1 MTVVVDASVVVAG
14 LVSADAT
21 GVWAESVLAG
31 EPLAAPHLMPVEAAS
46 ILHRA
51 ELAGEISADAAS
63 LAHADL
69 RRLRVEYFPY
79 DPFAERIWEL
89 RSPGL
94 AAPPGSPERARLFF
108 PPGPADSGTDHP
120 AETFDSSYQQ
130 QIEMLQKESDRR
142 RDEAHTALAQGRE
155 DLARAAL
162 QQRAGLQGQL
172 NDLQEQYAMLQ
183 RLRRGA
189 ADCDTSARRVELQM
203 TALAE
208 SSGELERRADEARGA
223 GQPDLAQESLAR
235 KNAVEA
241 ELGELR
247 NQHQSLRQQADR
259 LAAASQRLQAQIID
273 YRLRQKEA
281 GERSGRPGLTSY
293 EAWYVAL
300 AEFLGAK
307 VATLDTRLALMPGP
321 RCGFCL
327 PPPGETSH

>member
-1 MTVVVDASVVVAG
+1 MTVVVDASVVVAA
-14 LVSADAT
+14 LASADAT
-21 GVWAESVLAG
+21 GKWAESVLAG

-94 AAPPGSPERARLFF
+94 AAPPGSPERARLFV
-108 PPGPADSGTDHP
+108 PPGPASGTDHP
-120 AETFDSSYQQ
+120 AETLESSYQQ
-130 QIEMLQKESDRR
+130 RVEMLQKESDRR
-142 RDEAHTALAQGRE
+142 QNQARTALAQGRE

-162 QQRAGLQGQL
+162 QQKAGLQGQL
-172 NDLQEQYAMLQ
+172 NDLQGQYASLQ
-183 RLRRGA
+183 RVRRDA
-189 ADCDTSARRVELQM
+189 ADCDTAAKRVELQM

-208 SSGELERRADEARGA
+208 SSGELKRRTDEARA
-223 GQPDLAQESLAR
+223 TGQPGLAQESLAR

-247 NQHQSLRQQADR
+247 DQNHSLRQQADR
-259 LAAASQRLQAQIID
+259 LAAASQRLQAKITKQ
-273 YRLRQKEA
+273 A
-281 GERSGRPGLTSY
+281 GERSGHPGLTSY

-307 VATLDTRLALMPGP
+307 LATLDTRLALVPGP

-327 PPPGETSH
+327 PPPPPA

>member
-21 GVWAESVLAG
+21 GRWAESVLAG

-51 ELAGEISADAAS
+51 ELAGEISADVAS

-69 RRLRVEYFPY
+69 GRLRVEYFPY

-94 AAPPGSPERARLFF
+94 AAPPGAPERAGLFVS
-108 PPGPADSGTDHP
+108 PGPASSGTDDP
-120 AETFDSSYQQ
+120 AETLGYSYEQQ
-130 QIEMLQKESDRR
+130 VEMLQQESDRCDKQAR
-142 RDEAHTALAQGRE
+142 AALARGRE

-162 QQRAGLQGQL
+162 QQKAGLQGQL
-172 NDLQEQYAMLQ
+172 NDLQALYASLQ
-183 RLRRGA
+183 RVRKGA
-189 ADCDTSARRVELQM
+189 TDCDTAAKRVELQM

-208 SSGELERRADEARGA
+208 SSGELERRADEARVA

-235 KNAVEA
+235 KYAVEA

-247 NQHQSLRQQADR
+247 DQYQSFRQQADR
-259 LAAASQRLQAQIID
+259 LAAASQRLQANIID
-273 YRLRQKEA
+273 LRLRQKEA
-281 GERSGRPGLTSY
+281 GEPGGHPGLTSY

-300 AEFLGAK
+300 AEFLGVK
-307 VATLDTRLALMPGP
+307 LATLDTRLALVPGP

-327 PPPGETSH
+327 PPPPSA

>member
-14 LVSADAT
+14 LASADAT
-21 GVWAESVLAG
+21 GKWAESVLAG

-79 DPFAERIWEL
+79 DLFAERIWEL

-108 PPGPADSGTDHP
+108 PPGPAGSGTGHP
-120 AETFDSSYQQ
+120 AETPDYSYQQ
-130 QIEMLQKESDRR
+130 QVEMLQKESDRR
-142 RDEAHTALAQGRE
+142 ENQARTALAQGRE

-162 QQRAGLQGQL
+162 QQKAGLQGQL
-172 NDLQEQYAMLQ
+172 DDLQGQYASLQ
-183 RLRRGA
+183 RVRRGA
-189 ADCDTSARRVELQM
+189 ADCDTAAKRVEQQM

-208 SSGELERRADEARGA
+208 SSGELERRTDEARA
-223 GQPDLAQESLAR
+223 TGQPDLARESLAR

-247 NQHQSLRQQADR
+247 DQYQSLRQQADR
-259 LAAASQRLQAQIID
+259 LAAASQRLQAKITD
-273 YRLRQKEA
+273 VRRRQKEA
-281 GERSGRPGLTSY
+281 GERSGHPGLTSY

-307 VATLDTRLALMPGP
+307 LATLDTRLALVPGP

-327 PPPGETSH
+327 PPPPPA

>member
-14 LVSADAT
+14 LASADAT
-21 GVWAESVLAG
+21 GKWAEFVLAG

-51 ELAGEISADAAS
+51 ELAGEISADTAS

-108 PPGPADSGTDHP
+108 PPGPASSGTDHP
-120 AETFDSSYQQ
+120 AETLDYSYKQQ
-130 QIEMLQKESDRR
+130 VEMLQKESDRR
-142 RDEAHTALAQGRE
+142 ENQARTALAQGRE
-155 DLARAAL
+155 DLARVAL
-162 QQRAGLQGQL
+162 QQKAGLQGQL
-172 NDLQEQYAMLQ
+172 NDLQGQHASLQ
-183 RLRRGA
+183 RVR
-189 ADCDTSARRVELQM
+189 DCDMAAKRVELQM

-208 SSGELERRADEARGA
+208 SSGELERRIDEARA
-223 GQPDLAQESLAR
+223 TGQPDLAQESLAR

-247 NQHQSLRQQADR
+247 DQYQSLRQQADR
-259 LAAASQRLQAQIID
+259 LAAASQRLQAKIID
-273 YRLRQKEA
+273 FRLRQEEV
-281 GERSGRPGLTSY
+281 GERSGHPGLTSY

-307 VATLDTRLALMPGP
+307 LATLDTRLALAPGP

-327 PPPGETSH
+327 PPPPPA

>member
-21 GVWAESVLAG
+21 GQWAESVLAG

-51 ELAGEISADAAS
+51 VLAGEISADAAS

-69 RRLRVEYFPY
+69 GRLRVEYFPY

-94 AAPPGSPERARLFF
+94 AAPPGSPERARLVF
-108 PPGPADSGTDHP
+108 PPGPASGTDHP
-120 AETFDSSYQQ
+120 AETLDYSYKQQ
-130 QIEMLQKESDRR
+130 VEMLRKV
-142 RDEAHTALAQGRE
+142 
-155 DLARAAL
+155 
-162 QQRAGLQGQL
+162 
-172 NDLQEQYAMLQ
+172 
-183 RLRRGA
+183 RRGV
-189 ADCDTSARRVELQM
+189 ADLDTARKRVELQM

-208 SSGELERRADEARGA
+208 SSGELERRAGEARAA

-247 NQHQSLRQQADR
+247 DQDQSLRQQTDR
-259 LAAASQRLQAQIID
+259 LAAASQRLQAKID
-273 YRLRQKEA
+273 AFVVRQKQA
-281 GERSGRPGLTSY
+281 GERSGHPGLTSY
-293 EAWYVAL
+293 EGWYVAL

-307 VATLDTRLALMPGP
+307 LATLDTRLALVPGP

-327 PPPGETSH
+327 PPPPPA

>member
-1 MTVVVDASVVVAG
+1 
-14 LVSADAT
+14 
-21 GVWAESVLAG
+21 
-31 EPLAAPHLMPVEAAS
+31 MPVEAAS

-89 RSPGL
+89 RSPGP
-94 AAPPGSPERARLFF
+94 AAPPGSPERARLLL
-108 PPGPADSGTDHP
+108 PPGPAGSGTGYP
-120 AETFDSSYQQ
+120 AETLDYSYQQ
-130 QIEMLQKESDRR
+130 QVEMLRR
-142 RDEAHTALAQGRE
+142 V
-155 DLARAAL
+155 
-162 QQRAGLQGQL
+162 
-172 NDLQEQYAMLQ
+172 
-183 RLRRGA
+183 RRGA
-189 ADCDTSARRVELQM
+189 ADCDTSAKRVELQM

-208 SSGELERRADEARGA
+208 SSGELRRRAREALAA
-223 GQPDLAQESLAR
+223 GREDLARESLAR

-247 NQHQSLRQQADR
+247 DQCQSLRQQADS
-259 LAAASQRLQAQIID
+259 LAAASQRLQAKIEA
-273 YRLRQKEA
+273 YAGRQREEA
-281 GERSGRPGLTSY
+281 GERSGHPGLTSY

-307 VATLDTRLALMPGP
+307 LATLDTRLAVVPGP

-327 PPPGETSH
+327 PPPPPA

>member
-14 LVSADAT
+14 LASADAT
-21 GVWAESVLAG
+21 GQWAESVLAG
-31 EPLAAPHLMPVEAAS
+31 EPLAAPHHMPVEAAG

-94 AAPPGSPERARLFF
+94 AAPPGSPERARLFL
-108 PPGPADSGTDHP
+108 PPGPASSGTDNP
-120 AETFDSSYQQ
+120 V
-130 QIEMLQKESDRR
+130 EMPGLVELEQVELLRRVR
-142 RDEAHTALAQGRE
+142 RDVADRDTARK
-155 DLARAAL
+155 
-162 QQRAGLQGQL
+162 
-172 NDLQEQYAMLQ
+172 
-183 RLRRGA
+183 
-189 ADCDTSARRVELQM
+189 RVERQM

-208 SSGELERRADEARGA
+208 SSGELERRAGEARAA

-235 KNAVEA
+235 KDAVEA

-247 NQHQSLRQQADR
+247 NQDQSLRQQADR
-259 LAAASQRLQAQIID
+259 LAAASQRLQRLQAKID
-273 YRLRQKEA
+273 ARRSQEQA
-281 GERSGRPGLTSY
+281 GERTGYPGLTSY

-300 AEFLGAK
+300 AEFLGVK
-307 VATLDTRLALMPGP
+307 LATLDARLAFVPGP

-327 PPPGETSH
+327 PPPPPA

>member
-1 MTVVVDASVVVAG
+1 VTVVVDASVVVAG
-14 LVSADAT
+14 LASADAT
-21 GVWAESVLAG
+21 GEWAESVLAG

-94 AAPPGSPERARLFF
+94 AAPPGSPERAGLFF
-108 PPGPADSGTDHP
+108 PPGPASSGTDDP
-120 AETFDSSYQQ
+120 AQMPDYSYMQLV
-130 QIEMLQKESDRR
+130 EMLQKESDRR
-142 RDEAHTALAQGRE
+142 ENQARAALAQGRE

-162 QQRAGLQGQL
+162 QQKAGLQGQL
-172 NDLQEQYAMLQ
+172 NDLQGQYALLQ
-183 RLRRGA
+183 KVRSSA
-189 ADCDTSARRVELQM
+189 ADCDTAAKRVELQM

-208 SSGELERRADEARGA
+208 SSGELERRADEARAA

-247 NQHQSLRQQADR
+247 DQCQSLRQQADR
-259 LAAASQRLQAQIID
+259 LAAASRRLQAKIID
-273 YRLRQKEA
+273 FIRRQKEA
-281 GERSGRPGLTSY
+281 GERTGHPGLTSY

-307 VATLDTRLALMPGP
+307 LATLDTRLALVPGP
-321 RCGFCL
+321 RCCFCL
-327 PPPGETSH
+327 PPPPPA

>member
-1 MTVVVDASVVVAG
+1 MTVVVDASVVVAA
-14 LVSADAT
+14 LASADAT
-21 GVWAESVLAG
+21 GEWAESVLAG

-51 ELAGEISADAAS
+51 ELAGEISADTAS

-89 RSPGL
+89 RGSGL
-94 AAPPGSPERARLFF
+94 AVPPDYPEQPQLFL
-108 PPGPADSGTDHP
+108 PPT
-120 AETFDSSYQQ
+120 ETFDDSYKQQ
-130 QIEMLQKESDRR
+130 VEMLQEESER
-142 RDEAHTALAQGRE
+142 RDSEARTALAQGRE
-155 DLARAAL
+155 YLARTAL
-162 QQRAGLQGQL
+162 TQKAGLQGQL

-183 RLRRGA
+183 KLRRGA
-189 ADCDTSARRVELQM
+189 ADCDTSVKRVERQM

-208 SSGELERRADEARGA
+208 SSGELERRAGEARAA
-223 GQPDLAQESLAR
+223 GQPDLVQESLAR

-241 ELGELR
+241 ELGDLR
-247 NQHQSLRQQADR
+247 NQYQSLREQAER
-259 LAAASQRLQAQIID
+259 LTAASQKLQAKMID
-273 YRLRQKEA
+273 YTLRQKGA
-281 GERSGRPGLTSY
+281 AERSGRPGLTSY

-307 VATLDTRLALMPGP
+307 LATLDTRLALMPGP

-327 PPPGETSH
+327 PPPPA

>member
-14 LVSADAT
+14 LASADAT
-21 GVWAESVLAG
+21 GEWAESVLAG

-69 RRLRVEYFPY
+69 GRLRVEYFPY

-108 PPGPADSGTDHP
+108 QPGPASSGTDDP
-120 AETFDSSYQQ
+120 AEMLGEGYEQQ
-130 QIEMLQKESDRR
+130 V
-142 RDEAHTALAQGRE
+142 T
-155 DLARAAL
+155 
-162 QQRAGLQGQL
+162 
-172 NDLQEQYAMLQ
+172 MLQ
-183 RLRRGA
+183 RMRRGV
-189 ADCDTSARRVELQM
+189 ADIYTARKRVELQM

-208 SSGELERRADEARGA
+208 SSGELERRADEARAA
-223 GQPDLAQESLAR
+223 GQRDLARESLAR
-235 KNAVEA
+235 RNAVEA

-247 NQHQSLRQQADR
+247 DQYQSLRQETDR
-259 LAAASQRLQAQIID
+259 LAAASQRLQAKID
-273 YRLRQKEA
+273 ARRSQKEA
-281 GERSGRPGLTSY
+281 GERSGHPGLTSY

-307 VATLDTRLALMPGP
+307 LATLDTRLALVPGP

-327 PPPGETSH
+327 PPPPA

>member
-1 MTVVVDASVVVAG
+1 MTVVVDASVVVAA
-14 LVSADAT
+14 LASADAT
-21 GVWAESVLAG
+21 GQWAESVLAG
-31 EPLAAPHLMPVEAAS
+31 EPLAAPHHMPVEAAS

-94 AAPPGSPERARLFF
+94 AAPPGSPERARLFL
-108 PPGPADSGTDHP
+108 PPGPASSGTDNP
-120 AETFDSSYQQ
+120 V
-130 QIEMLQKESDRR
+130 EMPGLVELEQVELLRRVR
-142 RDEAHTALAQGRE
+142 RDV
-155 DLARAAL
+155 
-162 QQRAGLQGQL
+162 
-172 NDLQEQYAMLQ
+172 
-183 RLRRGA
+183 
-189 ADCDTSARRVELQM
+189 ADCDTARKRVERQM

-208 SSGELERRADEARGA
+208 SSGELERRAGEARAA

-235 KNAVEA
+235 KDAVEA

-247 NQHQSLRQQADR
+247 NQDQSLRQQADR
-259 LAAASQRLQAQIID
+259 LAAASQRLQRLQAKID
-273 YRLRQKEA
+273 ARRSQEQA
-281 GERSGRPGLTSY
+281 GERTAYPGLTSY

-300 AEFLGAK
+300 AEFLGVK
-307 VATLDTRLALMPGP
+307 LATLDTRLAFVPGP

-327 PPPGETSH
+327 PPPPPA

>member
-1 MTVVVDASVVVAG
+1 MTVVVDASVVVAA
-14 LVSADAT
+14 LASADAT
-21 GVWAESVLAG
+21 GRWAESVLAG

-51 ELAGEISADAAS
+51 ELAGDISADAAS

-94 AAPPGSPERARLFF
+94 AAPP
-108 PPGPADSGTDHP
+108 
-120 AETFDSSYQQ
+120 ETLGYSYEEQV
-130 QIEMLQKESDRR
+130 EMLQRV
-142 RDEAHTALAQGRE
+142 
-155 DLARAAL
+155 
-162 QQRAGLQGQL
+162 
-172 NDLQEQYAMLQ
+172 
-183 RLRRGA
+183 RRGA
-189 ADCDTSARRVELQM
+189 ADCDTAAKRVELQM
-203 TALAE
+203 AALAE
-208 SSGELERRADEARGA
+208 SSGKLERRTDEARAA

-247 NQHQSLRQQADR
+247 DEYQSLRQQADR
-259 LAAASQRLQAQIID
+259 LAVASQRLQAKITNF
-273 YRLRQKEA
+273 RLRQKEV
-281 GERSGRPGLTSY
+281 GQRRGHPGLTSY

-307 VATLDTRLALMPGP
+307 LATLDTRLALVPGL

-327 PPPGETSH
+327 PPPPPA

>member
-14 LVSADAT
+14 LASAGAT
-21 GVWAESVLAG
+21 GRWAESVLAG
-31 EPLAAPHLMPVEAAS
+31 EPLAAPHHMPAEAAS

-51 ELAGEISADAAS
+51 VLAGEISADAAS

-94 AAPPGSPERARLFF
+94 AAPPGSPERARLLF
-108 PPGPADSGTDHP
+108 PPGPAGSGTGNP
-120 AETFDSSYQQ
+120 VETP
-130 QIEMLQKESDRR
+130 
-142 RDEAHTALAQGRE
+142 
-155 DLARAAL
+155 
-162 QQRAGLQGQL
+162 GLVEL
-172 NDLQEQYAMLQ
+172 EQVEL
-183 RLRRGA
+183 LRRVRGDV
-189 ADCDTSARRVELQM
+189 ADCDTARKRVERQM

-208 SSGELERRADEARGA
+208 SSVELERRAGEARAA
-223 GQPDLAQESLAR
+223 GQPGLARESLAR
-235 KNAVEA
+235 KDAVEA

-259 LAAASQRLQAQIID
+259 LAAASRRLQRLQAETGAGRPQE
-273 YRLRQKEA
+273 QA
-281 GERSGRPGLTSY
+281 GERTVYPGLTSY
-293 EAWYVAL
+293 EAWYIAL

-307 VATLDTRLALMPGP
+307 LATLDTRLAFVPGP

-327 PPPGETSH
+327 PPPPPA